1 MLAIELL
8 ILMVPVVLCVRV
20 CVCVCVC
27 VYVCAQ
33 LARNLFVF
41 FAASSSSCAPFVAVI
56 LSVVHFRSLSLVDCN
71 LRIILLLHAY
81 FYIYIYIRAH
91 AAQHTHIFG
100 SVMGLF
106 VCVPIH
112 MKRLALPSP
121 NSLAHH
127 TLSSS
132 PDDFDGV
139 KRDYMHVCL
148 LFSSM

>member
-41 FAASSSSCAPFVAVI
+41 FAASSSSCAPFVAFI

-81 FYIYIYIRAH
+81 FYIYIYTRTRSTA
-91 AAQHTHIFG
+91 HTHIWLCDG
-100 SVMGLF
+100 F
-106 VCVPIH
+106 VCVCTYTYETTCSPITQFP
-112 MKRLALPSP
+112 RTP
-121 NSLAHH
+121 H
-127 TLSSS
+127 TLV
-132 PDDFDGV
+132 FA
-139 KRDYMHVCL
+139 RR
-148 LFSSM
+148 F